1 MGARDH
7 MQWWH
12 EARYGMFIHW
22 GVYSI
27 AARGEWVMYQEHIP
41 ADEYARLSKRFVP
54 KKYDPDEWVAL
65 AKQAG
70 MKYMV
75 MTSRHHD
82 GFSLFDTQASDF
94 SAPKTAARRDLLRE
108 YVEACHRG
116 GMRVGFYY
124 SLLDWRYP
132 AYFRGPKGDPQ
143 GWQELVD
150 YVHAQVRELCTNYG
164 KIDLLWYDGGWPYTA
179 EDWRSEELNA
189 MVRGLQPAI
198 VINNRSQLPEDY
210 DTPEQHI
217 RASEAGRAWEACM
230 TLNDS
235 WGYNAAD
242 DNWKTAKQVLKNLLT
257 CVSSGGN
264 LLLNVGPKPDGT
276 IPKESAD
283 VLGKVGRW
291 LRRNGG
297 AVYGTARSPFG
308 GTSTGLTTLK
318 GNTLFMHVLRWPG
331 REIQFCRIANKVRSA
346 HLLETGRELSFQ
358 QNGDRL
364 LVRGLSPNA
373 PDRLATVIVVELE
386 GEPQTL
392 DYFADGWAV
401 ETEPLSVEPVA
412 PAPPEPEEPEEETPS
427 DLSEYT
433 ESED

>member
-1 MGARDH
+1 MEARDH

-27 AARGEWVMYQEHIP
+27 PARGEWVMYQEHIP
-41 ADEYARLSKRFVP
+41 ADEYARLSKRFGP

-82 GFSLFDTQASDF
+82 GFSLFHTQVSDF
-94 SAPKTAARRDLLRE
+94 SAPKTAAKRDLIRE

-179 EDWRSEELNA
+179 EDWRSKELNA

-198 VINNRSQLPEDY
+198 IINNRSQLPEDY

-217 RASEAGRAWEACM
+217 RASEAGRAWESCM

-276 IPKESAD
+276 IPKESVD
-283 VLGKVGRW
+283 VLRKVGRW

-297 AVYGTARSPFG
+297 SVYGTERSPFG

-318 GNTLFMHVLRWPG
+318 
-331 REIQFCRIANKVRSA
+331 
-346 HLLETGRELSFQ
+346 
-358 QNGDRL
+358 
-364 LVRGLSPNA
+364 
-373 PDRLATVIVVELE
+373 
-386 GEPQTL
+386 
-392 DYFADGWAV
+392 
-401 ETEPLSVEPVA
+401 
-412 PAPPEPEEPEEETPS
+412 
-427 DLSEYT
+427 
-433 ESED
+433 